1 MWVDKTRIGA
11 SGDQGESPVLRAPVQ
26 VSVTAL
32 DAVVRRENLGEMHLA
47 IRAEPM
53 WRDDEGEREDQQRA
67 MTELA
72 QLGLAGPRGLDPD
85 LRATIGTLVR
95 PAEEFFGWLL
105 TPEGTTAVLA
115 VSAGPESL
123 VAVRNDDLVT
133 LRPIRPGGLAETIV
147 SFLPAAPAARG
158 RSYNVPESAITPRGS
173 GHSRDE
179 GFGGF
184 GSAQPQEN
192 PEITQL
198 EKILT
203 QQRIG
208 AGELHAAVRDR
219 GGRRHAIEH
228 PVSYFDTPEGRWM
241 TRVAVGRD
249 RERWL
254 IAAPGVPQALVGA
267 LYDMQRELLGG

>member
-1 MWVDKTRIGA
+1 M
-11 SGDQGESPVLRAPVQ
+11 LRAPVQ
-26 VSVTAL
+26 VSVTTL
-32 DAVVRRENLGEMHLA
+32 DAVVRREQLGELHLT
-47 IRAEPM
+47 IRADAM
-53 WRDDEGEREDQQRA
+53 WRDDDGEREDQQRA
-67 MTELA
+67 MAELA
-72 QLGLAGPRGLDPD
+72 QLGLAGPRGIDPD
-85 LRATIGTLVR
+85 LRATMATLVR

-123 VAVRNDDLVT
+123 VAVRNDNLVT

-147 SFLPAAPAARG
+147 SYLPATPPARG
-158 RSYNVPESAITPRGS
+158 RSYNVPESAVVPRGA
-173 GHSRDE
+173 GQSRDE

-184 GSAQPQEN
+184 GGPPQEN
-192 PEITQL
+192 PEIKQL

-228 PVSYFDTPEGRWM
+228 PVSYFDTPDGRWM
-241 TRVAVGRD
+241 TRVALGRD

-267 LYDMQRELLGG
+267 LYDMQRELVGG